1 MQGRKQRP
9 PASRGATGSH
19 PGMRIQPVS
28 QNNTK
33 EQVFKFLRKT
43 IFKVRILYSTTFT
56 FKWLSSK
63 ESTCN
68 AGDIGSTPASGRSPG
83 EGNGNPLQYSCLGN
97 LMDREAW
104 WATVYGCK
112 RVGHDLAIKQQQ
124 QFPIQG
130 RTKIVSIY

>member
-1 MQGRKQRP
+1 MQGRNQRP

-19 PGMRIQPVS
+19 PCMRIQPVS

-83 EGNGNPLQYSCLGN
+83 EGNGNPLQYSCLEN

-104 WATVYGCK
+104 WAMVYGCK